1 MPKMPSLARRCILKK
16 TLGTCSEEIVLHF
29 SYYLYV
35 LHNFSSTRSVCFF
48 EKCAMLTLIVRK
60 LMLPNE
66 VFPTELVL
74 V

>member
-1 MPKMPSLARRCILKK
+1 MPKMPSLARRYNLKQ

-66 VFPTELVL
+66 LFPIELVL